1 MHSAL
6 FRLALLVL
14 LILLCGLC
22 YWIMLLLPLILLDL
36 HGTATVTDGVVRH
49 MFAQHQ
55 QLQVVSSLM
64 HLLGQCIETY
74 CASSA
79 RSVCILLSSLCHL
92 HTFQA
97 FHPSGDFSI
106 ALAAVLAY

>member
-79 RSVCILLSSLCHL
+79 RSVCILFKQFMSPSYFSS
-92 HTFQA
+92 
-97 FHPSGDFSI
+97 FSPFW
-106 ALAAVLAY
+106 